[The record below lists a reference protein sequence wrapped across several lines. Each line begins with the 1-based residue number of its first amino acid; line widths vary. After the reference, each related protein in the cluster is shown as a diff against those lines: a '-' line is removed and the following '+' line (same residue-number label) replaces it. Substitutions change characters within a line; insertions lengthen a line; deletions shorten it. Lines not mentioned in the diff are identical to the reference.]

1 MQNRDVYCEEY
12 FKFIHSLS
20 FCNDVSIQRGREG
33 GERGRRERER
43 ERETDR
49 QTDRQTERGEIHT
62 YMKGFEQFFECHRS
76 VIDTALVGFYLFL
89 FP

>member
-43 ERETDR
+43 EGERRGRDR
-49 QTDRQTERGEIHT
+49 QTDRESEERYIHT
-62 YMKGFEQFFECHRS
+62 
-76 VIDTALVGFYLFL
+76 
-89 FP
+89 